1 MSSAY
6 HHASHTGSVGW
17 HTSGSV
23 DDKKYGLGIWRNDAS
38 VYIQLGIRFSL
49 GKPGQP
55 HKVVPGSPALCGKG
69 HFLDVYK
76 NELLI

>member
-49 GKPGQP
+49 GRPGLLY
-55 HKVVPGSPALCGKG
+55 KLVSDSPALCGKG
-69 HFLDVYK
+69 HFLDVYQ
-76 NELLI
+76 NELPI